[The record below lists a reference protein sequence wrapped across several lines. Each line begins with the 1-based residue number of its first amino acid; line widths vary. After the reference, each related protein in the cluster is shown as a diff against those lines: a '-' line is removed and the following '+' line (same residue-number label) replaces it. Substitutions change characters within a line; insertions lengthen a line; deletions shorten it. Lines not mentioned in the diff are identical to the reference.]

1 MRYLLE
7 IKIQDGYVFTKLKI
21 LGGIVLKKIY
31 TIIIGGCVGAV
42 MMFCGCSGENS
53 SSDVSKSTLT
63 TTVKVETEPNIVTTA
78 ESEITVVTSTSV
90 VSEDGEKVPQSEVGV
105 VTSEVTTDTKPVE
118 NVVTTSTKAST
129 TITTKKPVETSSK
142 VETKVTTTT
151 TASSTSKTTTTSED
165 LGVELPFVPAF

>member
-1 MRYLLE
+1 M
-7 IKIQDGYVFTKLKI
+7 
-21 LGGIVLKKIY
+21 KKIY

-53 SSDVSKSTLT
+53 SSNVAKSTSTTTNQTTT
-63 TTVKVETEPNIVTTA
+63 TTVKVETEPNVVTTA
-78 ESEITVVTSTSV
+78 EGESTV

-118 NVVTTSTKAST
+118 NVVTTSTKAT
-129 TITTKKPVETSSK
+129 TTTTTRKPVDTSIK

-151 TASSTSKTTTTSED
+151 TANSTSKTTTTSED
-165 LGVELPFVPAF
+165 SGVELPFVPAF